1 MIYISSQQLQ
11 ELHRH
16 GEMAYPRECCG
27 LLLGTCEGEQARVT
41 EVWPAENAWDEES
54 AVQFEDVE
62 DSTTSERRYT
72 IAPEL
77 MLAAQKTARDR
88 RWQIL
93 GIYHSHPNHEAIPSE
108 CDRQWAWPEY
118 YYLIMAVRDGQ
129 AGDSRCWRLDERRQF
144 QEVLIDRSIDG
155 SIDGS
160 IARA

>member
-1 MIYISSQQLQ
+1 MAINISSQQLQ
-11 ELHRH
+11 ELQRH

-27 LLLGTCEGEQARVT
+27 LLLGTHVGEQARVT

-62 DSTTSERRYT
+62 DWNTCERRYT

-88 RWQIL
+88 HWQIL

-108 CDRQWAWPEY
+108 CDRQWAWPQY
-118 YYLIMAVRDGQ
+118 YYLILAVRD
-129 AGDSRCWRLDERRQF
+129 AVAWDSQCWQLDETRQF
-144 QEVLIDRSIDG
+144 QRVSLEIS
-155 SIDGS
+155 SE
-160 IARA
+160 A